1 MGSAVDDCSA
11 LKCHPR
17 HLCPLGVSVG
27 MVPVVALSSRREA
40 AWMSELGLRDSQQ
53 IIKSED
59 VIPPS
64 LQAETVQGWV
74 VRTARVLHC

>member
-1 MGSAVDDCSA
+1 
-11 LKCHPR
+11 
-17 HLCPLGVSVG
+17 
-27 MVPVVALSSRREA
+27 
-40 AWMSELGLRDSQQ
+40 MSELGLRDSQQ

>member
-1 MGSAVDDCSA
+1 
-11 LKCHPR
+11 
-17 HLCPLGVSVG
+17 

-64 LQAETVQGWV
+64 LRA
-74 VRTARVLHC
+74 RTTQDLSRANCARVSLQDPTPSIPELRLR